1 MKRLLI
7 FFLTLLFLTAQAK
20 ALAQKRDSR
29 PSEEE
34 LRDMINLLENQQRR
48 ERLLK
53 ELKSLLRTMEIEKK
67 ERPKS
72 KRALIMEKV
81 FKRFDRVVSEF
92 RNSTISTLRLFF
104 LLPQKLKE
112 LRGFLSVDENRR
124 LLINIF
130 LSLGISL
137 FFSLIIRF
145 YLRRLRFDPLSQRSI
160 KRVYL
165 HIIEIFIKLLP
176 YGVFWGF
183 LFITFNIF
191 RSFPKLIGLM
201 LFFAFSVLLYKAL
214 YEIGNLIIGP
224 EDIKKRLIPLED
236 ENANYL
242 WIWYLRFLRYSV
254 FYLILKDLILTISI
268 PEDSLTLIYG
278 ILFLPYPVL
287 LTVFTL
293 QLGRMVKAYV
303 EKKRLKYKDRMGMGS
318 LLNMIIR
325 YWHIITVLY
334 IWTVS
339 IFILFNFN
347 KGYRYLIFTTLESL
361 ITIAI
366 AYPIFYLSDLLF
378 NRFFAINEKIKER
391 FPGLEEKT
399 NRYIA
404 FLKKGIKG
412 FMILLLS
419 GTVLQIWGVPAV
431 MIISSELGR
440 AIILR
445 IITILIISAG
455 VLVMIELSQF
465 FSDFILKEGFQRKEI
480 SQKARTLIPVA
491 RSTVKIGV
499 TFVGGIVILDQM
511 GINTTPILAGAGL
524 VGLAVGFGAQTL
536 VKDIINGLFILFQDS
551 IRVGDWVMVAGRSGL
566 VESIGLRK
574 MEIRGLEGDLHV
586 IPYSA
591 IDTVTNFT
599 KEYSRAVVD
608 IGVAYRED
616 VDQVMEVLKRIGE
629 ELRKDPEYG
638 RYILEPMEIFGL
650 QEFADSAVVIRVR
663 FKTQPLKQWQIKREF
678 QRRVKKIFDELQIE
692 IPFPHVTLYMG
703 EPKMGTSP
711 PLNVKLELKKGNIQ
725 EG

>member
-1 MKRLLI
+1 
-7 FFLTLLFLTAQAK
+7 
-20 ALAQKRDSR
+20 
-29 PSEEE
+29 
-34 LRDMINLLENQQRR
+34 
-48 ERLLK
+48 
-53 ELKSLLRTMEIEKK
+53 
-67 ERPKS
+67 
-72 KRALIMEKV
+72 
-81 FKRFDRVVSEF
+81 
-92 RNSTISTLRLFF
+92 
-104 LLPQKLKE
+104 
-112 LRGFLSVDENRR
+112 
-124 LLINIF
+124 
-130 LSLGISL
+130 
-137 FFSLIIRF
+137 
-145 YLRRLRFDPLSQRSI
+145 
-160 KRVYL
+160 
-165 HIIEIFIKLLP
+165 
-176 YGVFWGF
+176 
-183 LFITFNIF
+183 
-191 RSFPKLIGLM
+191 
-201 LFFAFSVLLYKAL
+201 
-214 YEIGNLIIGP
+214 
-224 EDIKKRLIPLED
+224 
-236 ENANYL
+236 
-242 WIWYLRFLRYSV
+242 
-254 FYLILKDLILTISI
+254 
-268 PEDSLTLIYG
+268 
-278 ILFLPYPVL
+278 
-287 LTVFTL
+287 
-293 QLGRMVKAYV
+293 
-303 EKKRLKYKDRMGMGS
+303 
-318 LLNMIIR
+318 
-325 YWHIITVLY
+325 LY

-347 KGYRYLIFTTLESL
+347 RGYRYLIFTTLESL

-412 FMILLLS
+412 FMILLLF
-419 GTVLQIWGVPAV
+419 GIVLQIWGVPAV

-440 AIILR
+440 VIILR
-445 IITILIISAG
+445 IITILIISAV

-491 RSTVKIGV
+491 RSTLKIGV
-499 TFVGGIVILDQM
+499 TFVGGIVILDQV

-591 IDTVTNFT
+591 IDTVTNLT

-629 ELRKDPEYG
+629 ELREDPEYG

-678 QRRVKKIFDELQIE
+678 QRRVKKVFDELQIE